1 MRVVKLGGRAQGDP
15 RLSEL
20 IRSSR
25 DTAKGRF
32 VVVHGGGDEISTL
45 QNALG
50 RKPQFIDGRRVTTAD
65 DLQVLRMVLSGAINK
80 RLVSALNHSGVPA
93 VGLSGEDGQLIGARS
108 GAGKP
113 LGEVGIPEKIN
124 VSLLT
129 SVMEAGYLPVI
140 SPVGYDLGAGE
151 TGALNVNGDDA
162 AAAIAAALA
171 AEELLFVADVEGVI
185 GSAGSVLDFVESA
198 EIEQLVQSGVA
209 RGGMNAKLDA
219 ARTALSAGVGKVR
232 ITDLA
237 GITDLNRGTTIT
249 LSPVTVK

>member
-1 MRVVKLGGRAQGDP
+1 MRVIKLGGRAQGDP
-15 RLSEL
+15 RLPDL

-25 DTAKGRF
+25 NDAKGQF

-45 QNALG
+45 QSALG
-50 RKPQFIDGRRVTTAD
+50 RKPHFIDGRRVTTAD

-80 RLVSALNHSGVPA
+80 RLVSAFNQSGIPA

-108 GAGKP
+108 GVLKP

-124 VSLLT
+124 VLLLNT
-129 SVMEAGYLPVI
+129 IVEAGYLPVI
-140 SPVGYDLGAGE
+140 SPVGYDLGGGE

-162 AAAIAAALA
+162 AGAIASALA

-185 GSAGSVLDFVESA
+185 GGTGSVLDFVDSS
-198 EIEQLVQSGVA
+198 EIAQLVQSGVA
-209 RGGMNAKLDA
+209 KGGMNAKLDA
-219 ARTALSAGVGKVR
+219 ARTALGAGVGKVR
-232 ITDLA
+232 ITDLE
-237 GITDLNRGTTIT
+237 GITDLSRGTTIT